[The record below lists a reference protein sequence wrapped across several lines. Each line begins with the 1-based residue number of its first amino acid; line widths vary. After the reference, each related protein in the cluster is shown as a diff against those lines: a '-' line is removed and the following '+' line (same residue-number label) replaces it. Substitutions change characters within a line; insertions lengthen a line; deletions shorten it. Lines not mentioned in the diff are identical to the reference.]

1 MAEATAGDPPI
12 PRVDGRVVLLAGPG
26 DSTDI
31 VANFLASR
39 VPDLVVVMEEP
50 PSRLRMA
57 RRRAGRVGWPSA
69 IGQVLFVALL
79 QPVLRRRGARRRDA
93 ILAAASVDQTHR
105 SPEYRVP
112 SVNAEQTV
120 ALLTALRPVM
130 VVVNGTRIIATRV
143 LDSAGSPIVN
153 LHAGITPRYR
163 GVHGGYWALAERH
176 PEWVGTT
183 VHLVDPG
190 IDTGGILAQS
200 VFDSDRRGLL
210 HHLPVLAP
218 GQRAAAARGPGR
230 QSDGRRRSRTAPGRH
245 GSRIGP
251 LLPSDSLG
259 LPSVP
264 VAPGGAVSM
273 GPVPTRAATE

>member
-1 MAEATAGDPPI
+1 VAEATAGDPPI
-12 PRVDGRVVLLAGPG
+12 PGIDGRVVLLAGPG

-39 VPDLVVVMEEP
+39 VPDLVVVLEEP

-57 RRRAGRVGWPSA
+57 RRRAGRAGWPSA
-69 IGQVLFVALL
+69 IGQVLFVALI

-112 SVNAEQTV
+112 SVNGEQTV

-143 LDSAGSPIVN
+143 LDSAGCPIVN

-200 VFDSDRRGLL
+200 VFEVTSEDSFTTYPYLHLVHGLPL
-210 HHLPVLAP
+210 LGAQVDKVMAGGDLEPQPAGMAP
-218 GQRAAAARGPGR
+218 G
-230 QSDGRRRSRTAPGRH
+230 SDLYYHPTLWGYLRCRWR
-245 GSRIGP
+245 
-251 LLPSDSLG
+251 LG
-259 LPSVP
+259 V
-264 VAPGGAVSM
+264 
-273 GPVPTRAATE
+273 R